1 MKKQTNLHSIKLLS
15 LAIIT
20 TITIIIGTAFT
31 VSAQDQPTYKVGDR
45 VEADP
50 IGLEK
55 WRKATVIKVLRT
67 PSGSVGGYVVRMDE
81 EKEYNGAPMEY
92 TTHAGH
98 LRLLNET
105 AEEKQTQAAKQT
117 LTDKSFGKLRV
128 DENNTVLA
136 DHELLDCDNLKQ
148 KPVKNG
154 ARPDPKVIDKVIR
167 CLWERPA
174 VRKGVDGAVTVD
186 ITSLQIGAP
195 RKWILNGDIGTDGSL
210 GTIVYPIKTTYT
222 QKTFYRNHTS
232 VDENVGTYNCYVSKF
247 GEWRCGAAGIKR
259 KGETKSIPVQ

>member
-15 LAIIT
+15 LAIVAA
-20 TITIIIGTAFT
+20 IIIGTTFPA
-31 VSAQDQPTYKVGDR
+31 SAQDQPTYKVGDR

-67 PSGSVGGYVVRMDE
+67 PAGSVGGYVVRMDD
-81 EKEYNGAPMEY
+81 EKEYTGAPMEY

-105 AEEKQTQAAKQT
+105 AEEKQTQITKQMQA
-117 LTDKSFGKLRV
+117 DNNVGKLRV

-136 DHELLDCDNLKQ
+136 DRELLDCDNLKQ

-154 ARPDPKVIDKVIR
+154 ARPDPNVIDKVIR

-195 RKWILNGDIGTDGSL
+195 RKWILHGDIGTDGSL
-210 GTIVYPIKTTYT
+210 GTIVYPIKTIYT